1 MMKFTTIP
9 GLSSQSTNDKDGPLQ
24 IYFPGL
30 QLLRSGKVMK
40 TFWQS

>member
-1 MMKFTTIP
+1 MIVSDEIYYYPWLK
-9 GLSSQSTNDKDGPLQ
+9 SQNINDKDGPLQ

-40 TFWQS
+40 TF